1 MDDISAKLNQILSDP
16 QSMEQIKNIMGS
28 MGGQSGGDN
37 KPQSATAP
45 AGSSGAL
52 GALGSLGG
60 LGDLS
65 ALSGLGGLGGLG
77 GSGGLDLMSTVTKLA
92 PLLSK
97 AQQEDDT
104 TRLLNALRPLLSEKR
119 QKKIDEAIKIL
130 HILRILPMVRET
142 GILSSILG

>member
-45 AGSSGAL
+45 AGASGGL
-52 GALGSLGG
+52 DTLGSLGG

-65 ALSGLGGLGGLG
+65 ALSGLGGLG

>member
-45 AGSSGAL
+45 AGASGGL
-52 GALGSLGG
+52 GTLGG

-65 ALSGLGGLGGLG
+65 ALSGLGGLG

>member
-1 MDDISAKLNQILSDP
+1 MDDISAKLSQILSDP
-16 QSMEQIKNIMGS
+16 QSMDQIKNIMSS
-28 MGGQSGGDN
+28 MGLQSGDEG
-37 KPQSATAP
+37 KPQATPPAP
-45 AGSSGAL
+45 AP
-52 GALGSLGG
+52 
-60 LGDLS
+60 
-65 ALSGLGGLGGLG
+65 GLGGM
-77 GSGGLDLMSTVTKLA
+77 DIMATVTKLA

-97 AQQEDDT
+97 VQQDDDT

>member
-28 MGGQSGGDN
+28 MGGQSGGDSN
-37 KPQSATAP
+37 SQSATVP
-45 AGSSGAL
+45 AGGSGGL
-52 GALGSLGG
+52 GALAGLGG

-65 ALSGLGGLGGLG
+65 ALSGLGGLGS
-77 GSGGLDLMSTVTKLA
+77 SGGLDLMSTVTKLA

>member
-28 MGGQSGGDN
+28 MGGQSGGEN

-45 AGSSGAL
+45 AGGL
-52 GALGSLGG
+52 GTLAGLGG

-65 ALSGLGGLGGLG
+65 ALSGLG

>member
-28 MGGQSGGDN
+28 MGSQSGGDN

-45 AGSSGAL
+45 AGASGAL

-65 ALSGLGGLGGLG
+65 ALSGLGGLG

>member
-45 AGSSGAL
+45 AGASGGL
-52 GALGSLGG
+52 GTLGSLGG

-65 ALSGLGGLGGLG
+65 ALSGLGGLG